1 MKRASRGLLFGIA
14 FLIIFLLVWEKVRIW
29 INISLSLSQALLVFG
44 GAVLVLYLVLDH
56 LINRE

>member
-14 FLIIFLLVWEKVRIW
+14 FLIVFLLVWEKVRIW
-29 INISLSLSQALLVFG
+29 INISLSLGQALLLFG
-44 GAVLVLYLVLDH
+44 GAVLILYLILDH

>member
-1 MKRASRGLLFGIA
+1 MKRTSRGLLFGIA

-29 INISLSLSQALLVFG
+29 INISLSLGQALLLFG
-44 GAVLVLYLVLDH
+44 GAVFVLYLVLDH